1 VARLNDP
8 DVTPQ
13 DVAAA
18 VEHGRAGLIDLF
30 RILGTA
36 EAGPLRDAAGHA
48 LAALWARDELI
59 AEEEKAVVRRGFVAS
74 WRARR
79 RYPRGLRSAIPI
91 LISYGVPFLRDRDG
105 EVGPASL
112 EWSHRIVGARRA
124 ALEDFTPW
132 RAGPGSAEFAV
143 VPGDFA
149 DDGPHRIVLHARAR
163 TAGLTDSWQ
172 IDLPQIPFQFEFDPN
187 LSVDALFALADDARG
202 EAIARAVR
210 LERSAPDEGRGPE
223 YLAVGAEMAL
233 RDPPALVVEAPLPC
247 DLAHTM
253 EVEFEGIPGRIA
265 AGAVILSGQGLS
277 RGEAGQ
283 PRAFPLDPLS
293 TAPSSAPDRP
303 GPSRLRAILTPDPD
317 RGWADP
323 DVRSIWPGVIET
335 GWVDVQVVRR

>member
-1 VARLNDP
+1 MTP
-8 DVTPQ
+8 D

-48 LAALWARDELI
+48 LAALSARDELI
-59 AEEEKAVVRRGFVAS
+59 AEEEKAIVRRGFVAS

-91 LISYGVPFLRDRDG
+91 AVAYGVPFLRDRDG

-124 ALEDFTPW
+124 ALEALTPW
-132 RAGPGSAEFAV
+132 KAGPGSAEFAV
-143 VPGDFA
+143 VPGDFE

-172 IDLPQIPFQFEFDPN
+172 IDLPQIPFPFEFDPN

-202 EAIARAVR
+202 EAIARAVH
-210 LERSAPDEGRGPE
+210 LEAPAPDEGRGPE
-223 YLAVGAEMAL
+223 YLALGVEMAL
-233 RDPPALVVEAPLPC
+233 RDPPVLVVVTPLPC
-247 DLAHTM
+247 DLSHTV
-253 EVEFEGIPGRIA
+253 EVEFEDIPGRIA
-265 AGAVILSGQGLS
+265 AGAVVLSGQGLS
-277 RGEAGQ
+277 RGEPGP
-283 PRAFPLDPLS
+283 PRSFRLGPL
-293 TAPSSAPDRP
+293 APEPAPAPDRP
-303 GPSRLRAILTPDPD
+303 GPRRLRAILTPDPD

-323 DVRSIWPGVIET
+323 DIRSIWPGTIET